1 VSDGDQADG
10 AARRTGVS
18 GGAGATGIAFGD
30 VLLSET
36 DATVTS
42 FEAAAPARADLE
54 RRLAGD
60 DVWGHR
66 LKTNI
71 GR

>member
-1 VSDGDQADG
+1 M
-10 AARRTGVS
+10 
-18 GGAGATGIAFGD
+18 AFGD

-54 RRLAGD
+54 RLLAGD

-66 LKTNI
+66 PKTNL